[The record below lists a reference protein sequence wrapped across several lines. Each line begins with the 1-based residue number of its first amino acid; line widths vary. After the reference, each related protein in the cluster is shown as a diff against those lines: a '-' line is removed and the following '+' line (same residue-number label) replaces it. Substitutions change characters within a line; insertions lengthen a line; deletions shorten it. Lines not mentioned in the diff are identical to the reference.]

1 MAHLLRTKANAVSA
15 ARVTVMAAT
24 DVNAMAK
31 TDKTQR
37 VMTRK
42 LLPVQMP
49 HPHPHPHRLLPL
61 TPLKIAQHNAPTLS
75 VRNKPLLVRPRQ
87 SPPRLLAL
95 LRLLFR
101 LLFKHLLQR
110 LSRLWR
116 RPLRQPLW
124 WLQSLHQQRL
134 RQRQLHPLRPKH
146 LAQVCPWSLATPC
159 KLTT

>member
-1 MAHLLRTKANAVSA
+1 MAHLLKTKASAVSA

-87 SPPRLLAL
+87 SPPRLLSL

-101 LLFKHLLQR
+101 HLPLR
-110 LSRLWR
+110 LSRLR
-116 RPLRQPLW
+116 RQPLRQPLW
-124 WLQSLHQQRL
+124 WLQSLLQL

>member
-1 MAHLLRTKANAVSA
+1 VAHLLRTKANAVSA

-37 VMTRK
+37 VMMRK
-42 LLPVQMP
+42 LPPVQMP
-49 HPHPHPHRLLPL
+49 HSHPHPHRLLPL

-95 LRLLFR
+95 LRLLF
-101 LLFKHLLQR
+101 KHLLQG
-110 LSRLWR
+110 LSTLRR

-124 WLQSLHQQRL
+124 WLQSLLQL
-134 RQRQLHPLRPKH
+134 RQHQLHPLRPKH

>member
-101 LLFKHLLQR
+101 HLLQR
-110 LSRLWR
+110 LSRLR
-116 RPLRQPLW
+116 RQPLRQPL
-124 WLQSLHQQRL
+124 
-134 RQRQLHPLRPKH
+134 
-146 LAQVCPWSLATPC
+146 
-159 KLTT
+159 

>member
-1 MAHLLRTKANAVSA
+1 MSA

-95 LRLLFR
+95 LRLLLR
-101 LLFKHLLQR
+101 LLFRHLLQR

-124 WLQSLHQQRL
+124 WLQSLQQL

>member
-1 MAHLLRTKANAVSA
+1 MAHLLKTKASAVSA

-95 LRLLFR
+95 LRLLF
-101 LLFKHLLQR
+101 KHLLQG
-110 LSRLWR
+110 LSTLRR

-124 WLQSLHQQRL
+124 WLQSLLQL
-134 RQRQLHPLRPKH
+134 RQHQLHPLRPKH